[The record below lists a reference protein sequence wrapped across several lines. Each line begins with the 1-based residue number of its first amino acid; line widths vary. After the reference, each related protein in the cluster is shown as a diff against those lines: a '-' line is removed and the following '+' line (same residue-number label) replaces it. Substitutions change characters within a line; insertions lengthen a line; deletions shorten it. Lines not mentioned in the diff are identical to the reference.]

1 MCLENRFFGG
11 FCRGTN
17 MSHAGSRGLASPA
30 FTGGNST
37 KVEPSQFDPWRGE
50 YAGVEGSE
58 SINVPKDLADIGGD
72 MGPGEEGDRAGMGD
86 IGGKGDLG
94 SLVLG
99 RGDGGRP
106 EKRWCGVTRLFGESS
121 DGSFGMPWLVKAE
134 YSVREPERL

>member
-1 MCLENRFFGG
+1 
-11 FCRGTN
+11 
-17 MSHAGSRGLASPA
+17 
-30 FTGGNST
+30 
-37 KVEPSQFDPWRGE
+37 
-50 YAGVEGSE
+50 VEGSE
-58 SINVPKDLADIGGD
+58 SISVPNDLADIGGD

-121 DGSFGMPWLVKAE
+121 DGSFGMPWLDKAE